1 MPSAKPR
8 VRLSTG
14 FIFQQTPCES
24 VIPSEVAGQTVA
36 EVVEKKPTTPG
47 RPRQTDSL
55 CPDCEKEAR
64 NAIIHGKK
72 EWRDLM
78 REKVGGIMSQIL
90 EREWQVLMVEDCP
103 IHGHFEDVMAL
114 DLKFFSWIEQN
125 SPKLMISI
133 AWTSGS
139 LLHLLQSLPANPNP
153 GRKIHEQKKQTTAEL
168 EDSAWCGPLH
178 LRTGC
183 RLCADH
189 RHHKQHDRRGP
200 AGCDPLPSLLCGQ
213 CCTAAA
219 GAV

>member
-1 MPSAKPR
+1 M
-8 VRLSTG
+8 
-14 FIFQQTPCES
+14 
-24 VIPSEVAGQTVA
+24 PSEVAAQTAA
-36 EVVEKKPTTPG
+36 EVVGKKPATRG

-78 REKVGGIMSQIL
+78 REKVGGIMSQIV
-90 EREWQVLMVEDCP
+90 ERERQLWMVEDCP
-103 IHGHFEDVMAL
+103 IHGQLEDGMVS
-114 DLKFFSWIEQN
+114 DLKFLSWIEQN
-125 SPKLMISI
+125 FPKLMLSI
-133 AWTSGS
+133 VWTSDS
-139 LLHLLQSLPANPNP
+139 LLQLPQSLPANPNP
-153 GRKIHEQKKQTTAEL
+153 GRKIHEQKKQATAEL

-200 AGCDPLPSLLCGQ
+200 AGCDPLPSLRCGQ
-213 CCTAAA
+213 CHTAAT